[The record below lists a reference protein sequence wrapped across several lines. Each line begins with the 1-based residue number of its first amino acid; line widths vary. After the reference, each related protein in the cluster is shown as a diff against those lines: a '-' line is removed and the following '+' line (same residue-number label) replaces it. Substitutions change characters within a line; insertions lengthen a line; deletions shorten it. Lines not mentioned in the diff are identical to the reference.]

1 MAKKRIKR
9 KRKKSNRKINAN
21 SAHAS
26 LCALAPLITGRK
38 IFDYIHQTV
47 KIPQKKVDYRPSDKL
62 VFVVVGIMSGCEA
75 VFDMNL
81 ELRVD
86 RPLLRAFGYQ
96 KCADQSVIQ
105 DTLNAAIGENVQELE
120 SALKAIWDG
129 NNLTVP
135 LLKSAQR
142 EERIETIDMD
152 LSGMPASKRAEGSEK
167 GYFAGKRNIYGRQL
181 ARVLVPKTQEIVTES
196 LYSGK
201 KTSCK
206 VFKDMVQKMER
217 TLSLETKAQRRLIR
231 LRLDGGF
238 GTDENINYALWRD
251 YHLLVKMYSW
261 KRAKVLARS
270 VQEWVDISPGSDSRP
285 RQAGWVSAPHRYCR
299 KTMQLAIRI
308 PKKKGDGYKDSVLVT
323 TDMNA
328 DLHAIVSDY
337 DGRSGVPESTFC
349 QDNQGLGN
357 RKRRKRKF
365 VAQQML
371 MLLTQLAHNL
381 IRWMQNWLTKAM
393 ERLAK
398 HSASA
403 ISSSVSS
410 ETNSDDWWVPASDPV
425 PSDADLA
432 IATLNSF
439 GMKRFV
445 RQVLCLSGMVTVRK
459 GKVHQVSF
467 NPLYPLISRTVIA
480 FEALLTPYGIA
491 VSLDEI

>member
-1 MAKKRIKR
+1 MARKRIKR
-9 KRKKSNRKINAN
+9 RRKRSNRKIKAN

-26 LCALAPLITGRK
+26 LCALAPLIKGRQ
-38 IFDYIHQTV
+38 IFDHIHQEV
-47 KIPQKKVDYRPSDKL
+47 KIPQKKVDYSPSDKL
-62 VFVVVGIMSGCEA
+62 VFVVIGIMSGCEA
-75 VFDMNL
+75 VFDLNQN
-81 ELRVD
+81 LRVD
-86 RPLLRAFGYQ
+86 KLLLRAFGYQ

-105 DTLNAAIGENVQELE
+105 DTLNATREENVQELE

-142 EERIETIDMD
+142 KERMETVDMD
-152 LSGMPASKRAEGSEK
+152 LSGIPASKKAEGAEK

-181 ARVLVPKTQEIVTES
+181 ARVLVPRTQEIVTES

-206 VFKDMVQKMER
+206 AFKDMVQKMER

-238 GTDENINYALWRD
+238 GTDGNINYALWRD
-251 YHLLVKMYSW
+251 YHLLVKMYSGN
-261 KRAKVLARS
+261 RARVLAKS
-270 VQEWVDISPGSDSRP
+270 VQEWVDISPGPDNRP
-285 RQAGWVSAPHRYCR
+285 RQAGWVSVPHRYCR
-299 KTMQLAIRI
+299 KTRQLAIRM
-308 PKKKGDGYKDSVLVT
+308 PKKKGDGYKHSVLVT

-328 DLHAIVSDY
+328 DLHATVSDY

-357 RKRRKRKF
+357 RKRRKRGF

-393 ERLAK
+393 ERLARYST
-398 HSASA
+398 SAM
-403 ISSSVSS
+403 SSSATSS
-410 ETNSDDWWVPASDPV
+410 SGDWWIPV
-425 PSDADLA
+425 SAPIPSDADLA

-445 RQVLCLSGMVTVRK
+445 HQILCLSGVVVVRK
-459 GKVHQVSF
+459 GKVRQVKF
-467 NPLYPLISRTVIA
+467 NPLYPLISRIALA

-491 VSLDEI
+491 VSLYEI

>member
-1 MAKKRIKR
+1 MARKKSKR
-9 KRKKSNRKINAN
+9 KRKKSSRKVKAN

-26 LCALAPLITGRK
+26 LCALAPLITSRK
-38 IFDYIHQTV
+38 IFDHIHQMV
-47 KIPQKKVDYRPSDKL
+47 KIPQKKVDYSPSDKL
-62 VFVVVGIMSGCEA
+62 VFVVIGIMSGCEA
-75 VFDMNL
+75 VFDLNRQ
-81 ELRVD
+81 LRVD
-86 RPLLRAFGYQ
+86 RPLLRAFGYE
-96 KCADQSVIQ
+96 KCADQSVTQ
-105 DTLNAAIGENVQELE
+105 DTLNAATEQNVQELDA
-120 SALKAIWDG
+120 ALKAIWDG
-129 NNLTVP
+129 NNLTIP
-135 LLKSAQR
+135 LLEKAQKEDR
-142 EERIETIDMD
+142 VVTVDMD
-152 LSGMPASKRAEGSEK
+152 LSGMPASKKAEGAEK

-206 VFKDMVQKMER
+206 AFKDLVQKMER
-217 TLSLETKAQRRLIR
+217 TLSLETKAQRKLIR

-251 YHLLVKMYSW
+251 YHLLVKMYSGN
-261 KRAKVLARS
+261 RAKVLARS
-270 VQEWVDISPGSDSRP
+270 VQEWVDISPGPDNRP

-299 KTMQLAIRI
+299 KTRQLVIRM
-308 PKKKGDGYKDSVLVT
+308 PKKKGDGYKHSVLVT

-328 DLHAIVSDY
+328 DLHATVSDY

-357 RKRRKRKF
+357 RKRRKRGF

-393 ERLAK
+393 ESSAK
-398 HSASA
+398 YSTSAM
-403 ISSSVSS
+403 SSSATSS
-410 ETNSDDWWVPASDPV
+410 SDDWWVPASIPV

-445 RQVLCLSGMVTVRK
+445 RQVLCLSGVVVVRK
-459 GKVHQVSF
+459 GKVRQVKL
-467 NPLYPLISRTVIA
+467 NPLYPLISRITIA

-491 VSLDEI
+491 VSLYEI

>member
-9 KRKKSNRKINAN
+9 RREKSNRKISAN

-26 LCALAPLITGRK
+26 LSALAPLITGRQ
-38 IFDYIHQTV
+38 IFDHIHEKV
-47 KIPQKKVDYRPSDKL
+47 KIPQKKVDYSPSDKL
-62 VFVVVGIMSGCEA
+62 VFVVIGIMSGCEA
-75 VFDMNL
+75 VFDLNQN
-81 ELRVD
+81 LRVD
-86 RPLLRAFGYQ
+86 KLLLRAFGYQ

-105 DTLNAAIGENVQELE
+105 DTLNAAIQENVQQLE

-142 EERIETIDMD
+142 EERMETVDMD
-152 LSGMPASKRAEGSEK
+152 LSGMPASKKAERAEK

-206 VFKDMVQKMER
+206 VFKDMVQKMEL

-251 YHLLVKMYSW
+251 YHVLVKMYSGN
-261 KRAKVLARS
+261 RAKVLAKS
-270 VQEWVDISPGSDSRP
+270 VCEWVDISPGPDNRP
-285 RQAGWVSAPHRYCR
+285 RQAGWVSVPHRYCR
-299 KTMQLAIRI
+299 KTRQLAIRM
-308 PKKKGDGYKDSVLVT
+308 PKKKRDGYQYSVLVT

-328 DLHAIVSDY
+328 DLHTTVRDY

-357 RKRRKRKF
+357 RKRRKRGF
-365 VAQQML
+365 IAQQML
-371 MLLTQLAHNL
+371 ILLTQLAHNL

-393 ERLAK
+393 ERIAK
-398 HSASA
+398 YSTSD
-403 ISSSVSS
+403 ISSVPS
-410 ETNSDDWWVPASDPV
+410 ETNSDDWWVPACAPV

-439 GMKRFV
+439 GMKRLV
-445 RQVLCLSGMVTVRK
+445 RQVLCLSGVVVVRK
-459 GKVHQVSF
+459 GKVRQVKL
-467 NPLYPLISRTVIA
+467 NPLYPLISRIALA
-480 FEALLTPYGIA
+480 FEALLKPYGIT
-491 VSLDEI
+491 VSLYEI